1 MVPAAVQ
8 QPAVELPNNIL
19 FLTSLPNETTELM
32 LSMLFNQYH
41 FWTQLDC
48 FINLMRHLLLRVS
61 PSLLNLLICLPTPVF
76 HSPRFWQLS
85 CALAF
90 CACLVVPLKV
100 VHFKVTSDVMQ
111 FFMNF
116 DRSLPGWRIV
126 INDMLL
132 LLFVSLFFFFLHFI
146 ITDFLDS
153 KKFAWSQVV
162 QTSLSWSSRM
172 TYSQGQPKVLFRDS
186 GLHHQ
191 MPWKSLM
198 LRSDLPV
205 VSLMF
210 FLKQQILSI

>member
-61 PSLLNLLICLPTPVF
+61 PSLLNRLICLPTPVF

-111 FFMNF
+111 FFFNF

-132 LLFVSLFFFFLHFI
+132 LLFVSLFFFLHFI

-191 MPWKSLM
+191 MP
-198 LRSDLPV
+198 
-205 VSLMF
+205 
-210 FLKQQILSI
+210 

>member
-132 LLFVSLFFFFLHFI
+132 LLFVSLFFFLHFI

>member
-1 MVPAAVQ
+1 MVICFSTVVPAAVQ

-111 FFMNF
+111 FFFNF

-132 LLFVSLFFFFLHFI
+132 LLFVSLFFFFCTLLLQI
-146 ITDFLDS
+146 SWIQRS
-153 KKFAWSQVV
+153 
-162 QTSLSWSSRM
+162 SLGPRS
-172 TYSQGQPKVLFRDS
+172 FRHRFR
-186 GLHHQ
+186 GV
-191 MPWKSLM
+191 
-198 LRSDLPV
+198 RE
-205 VSLMF
+205 
-210 FLKQQILSI
+210 

>member
-90 CACLVVPLKV
+90 CACSVVPLKV

-111 FFMNF
+111 FFFNF

-132 LLFVSLFFFFLHFI
+132 LLFVSPFFFFLHFI

-191 MPWKSLM
+191 MP
-198 LRSDLPV
+198 
-205 VSLMF
+205 
-210 FLKQQILSI
+210 